1 MRIIVLGAGNVGR
14 AVVEALHS
22 EHELTV
28 IDVDDTRLTVLA
40 DRYDVRTVE
49 GNGTTKRVM
58 RDAGIQDA
66 DLLIA
71 CSPREEANL
80 VCAMLARKL
89 SKSAR
94 VIVRTSSV
102 EYLEAWREREID
114 VDFMVSSELETGN
127 RGLGPDRDPGRPADR
142 RVRRR
147 QGPDRRVRHP
157 RRRPAPAQ

>member
-1 MRIIVLGAGNVGR
+1 MRIVVLGAGNVGR

-22 EHELTV
+22 EHEITV
-28 IDVDDTRLTVLA
+28 IDVDDARLALA

-58 RDAGIQDA
+58 REAGIEDA

-89 SKSAR
+89 SRAR
-94 VIVRTSSV
+94 
-102 EYLEAWREREID
+102 A
-114 VDFMVSSELETGN
+114 
-127 RGLGPDRDPGRPADR
+127 
-142 RVRRR
+142 
-147 QGPDRRVRHP
+147 
-157 RRRPAPAQ
+157 